1 MQLLLGYIGL
11 LNAVV
16 LAPVLPIL
24 VRTLEYIMYDSH
36 RQIVRTNLVYS
47 HWRSLSA
54 INYSFLIHST
64 S

>member
-24 VRTLEYIMYDSH
+24 VS
-36 RQIVRTNLVYS
+36 
-47 HWRSLSA
+47 
-54 INYSFLIHST
+54 INDIKDN
-64 S
+64 